1 MRVLITMPWG
11 NRLGGAE
18 TMLQTVLDGTQAS
31 GHELELVF
39 FQAGPW
45 PAELRK
51 AGFRIEVLEAGRL
64 RDLHRLSAAVGRLA
78 RIFRRRQP
86 DLILNWSAKTQ
97 LYGAPAAMLAG
108 MSDRVVW
115 WQHAIQ
121 ARHWIDRCATALPA
135 IAIGCS
141 SETVARAQA
150 QLSPKRPTFVV
161 APGTRSPDDGSR
173 AGEGNRFAD
182 DGSRAGEGNEFAA
195 NGRMPAVTLGP
206 NDDPCSTRED
216 ARPPDGSQTPLDL
229 PTDVPI
235 VGLVG
240 RMEPWKGQDRM
251 LSAQALL
258 RERGHRIHTVMV
270 GGDAYDISP
279 EYARSLPGLVERL
292 GLAEDVT
299 MTGQVPDAGPYIER
313 MDILVNA
320 SDCEP
325 FGIVLLEGMARG
337 VPVVAVDSGGP
348 AEYVEDGRTGVLAR
362 SGDPEALADAL
373 EPLLASPALR
383 DAIGEAG
390 RERFAEEFTD
400 AAMRQRFFDSL
411 RSLVAGRRDAGDAFV
426 RASAATPQGCC
437 AVTIVAHD
445 IGPVGGMERQLAEL
459 VVGLRRAGHEVRVIA
474 RTCELPADVGVSFH
488 RVRGPSRPFLVAYPW
503 FALVGSLL
511 VRRHRCGVVQA
522 TGAIVFNRMDAI
534 AVHCCHQVHRA
545 SPNRPLPLLRWYVR
559 AVGLVQRVCERLCFR
574 ANRRATFV
582 CVSDGVAAEMREH
595 FPKLADRVIAIHNG
609 VDTSTFAPGTR
620 SSEAH
625 ALRER
630 LRVEPERLALAFV
643 GGDWGHKGLR
653 TVIEALAHAREWDLV
668 VAGRGH
674 VAPYQRLA
682 DSLGVGEAVHWLG
695 VVRDMPVV
703 YELADAFVLASGYE
717 TFSLVTFEAAAS
729 GLPILATPVN
739 GVREL
744 IEDGCNGLLVAP
756 EPGAIAERLRQLAAD
771 PVLRERLGAAA
782 RRSALA
788 FSWEEMVVKHES
800 LYEQLAGVGSGR

>member
-11 NRLGGAE
+11 QRLGGAE
-18 TMLQTVLDGTQAS
+18 AMLQTVLDGAPQS

-39 FQAGPW
+39 LQEGPW
-45 PAELRK
+45 PAELRE
-51 AGFRIEVLEAGRL
+51 AGLHVEVVEAGRL
-64 RDLHRLSAAVGRLA
+64 RDVRRWIATVARLA
-78 RIFRRRQP
+78 RIFRRRRP

-97 LYGAPAAMLAG
+97 LYGAPAAVLAG
-108 MSDRVVW
+108 MTDRVLW

-141 SETVARAQA
+141 SDTAARAQA
-150 QLSPKRPTFVV
+150 QLSPSRPTFVV
-161 APGTRSPDDGSR
+161 APGTRSP
-173 AGEGNRFAD
+173 
-182 DGSRAGEGNEFAA
+182 
-195 NGRMPAVTLGP
+195 NGA
-206 NDDPCSTRED
+206 STQASLE
-216 ARPPDGSQTPLDL
+216 L

-258 RERGHRIHTVMV
+258 RERGYRVHTVMV

-279 EYARSLPGLVERL
+279 DYARSLPQLVDRL
-292 GLAEDVT
+292 GLADAVT
-299 MTGQVPDAGPYIER
+299 MTGHVPDAGPYIER

-337 VPVVAVDSGGP
+337 VAVVAVDAGGP

-362 SGDPEALADAL
+362 SGEPEALADAL
-373 EPLLASPALR
+373 EPLLAAPALR
-383 DAIGEAG
+383 HALGEAG
-390 RERFAEEFTD
+390 RERYAEEFTD
-400 AAMRQRFFDSL
+400 AAMRERLFGRLQELIER
-411 RSLVAGRRDAGDAFV
+411 RSTGRRRKTGEAAAGVCA
-426 RASAATPQGCC
+426 QGC

-445 IGPVGGMERQLAEL
+445 IGPVGGMERQLVEL
-459 VVGLRRAGHEVRVIA
+459 ALGLRGAGHEVQVIA
-474 RTCELPADVGVSFH
+474 RTCELPADAGVVFH

-503 FALVGSLL
+503 FALAGSLL
-511 VRRHRCGVVQA
+511 VWRRRRGMVQA
-522 TGAIVFNRMDAI
+522 TGAIVLNRVDTI

-545 SPNRPLPLLRWYVR
+545 SPNRPMPLLRWYVR
-559 AVGLVQRVCERLCFR
+559 AVGLVARVCERLCFR
-574 ANRRATFV
+574 ANRAATFV
-582 CVSDGVAAEMREH
+582 CVSDGVAEEVREH
-595 FPKLADRVIAIHNG
+595 FPELADRVVAIHNG
-609 VDTSTFAPGTR
+609 VDTGAFAPGTR
-620 SSEAH
+620 VSEAR
-625 ALRER
+625 ALRKR
-630 LRVEPERLALAFV
+630 LGVASPQRLVLAFV

-653 TVIEALAHAREWDLV
+653 IVIEALARAREWDLV

-682 DSLGVGEAVHWLG
+682 DSLGVGGAVHWLG
-695 VVRDMPVV
+695 VVREMPVV
-703 YELADAFVLASGYE
+703 YELADAFVLASSYE

-729 GLPILATPVN
+729 ALPILATPVN

-744 IEDGCNGLLVAP
+744 IEDGRNGLLIAP
-756 EPGAIAERLRQLAAD
+756 EPDAIAERLRQLAAD
-771 PVLRERLGAAA
+771 PALRERLGAAA

-788 FSWEEMVVKHES
+788 FSWEEMVAKHQA
-800 LYEQLAGVGSGR
+800 LYRRLAAD

>member
-11 NRLGGAE
+11 HRLGGAE
-18 TMLQTVLDGTQAS
+18 AMLQTVLDGAPQS

-39 FQAGPW
+39 FEHGPW
-45 PAELRK
+45 PVELSN
-51 AGFRIEVLEAGRL
+51 AGFRVEVLEAGRL
-64 RDLHRLSAAVGRLA
+64 RDVHRWIATVARLA

-97 LYGAPAAMLAG
+97 LYGAPGALLAG
-108 MSDRVVW
+108 MADRVLW

-121 ARHWIDRCATALPA
+121 AHHWLDRCATALPA

-141 SETVARAQA
+141 SDTVARAQA
-150 QLSPKRPTFVV
+150 QLSPSRPIFVV
-161 APGTRSPDDGSR
+161 APGTRPPGGDAFAGDGDAPPFNGSTR
-173 AGEGNRFAD
+173 AGAGDTSAP
-182 DGSRAGEGNEFAA
+182 DGGAGASG
-195 NGRMPAVTLGP
+195 
-206 NDDPCSTRED
+206 ED
-216 ARPPDGSQTPLDL
+216 ARLPGGSPAPLDL

-279 EYARSLPGLVERL
+279 DYARSLPQLVDRL
-292 GLAEDVT
+292 GLANAVT

-337 VPVVAVDSGGP
+337 VAVVAVDAGGP
-348 AEYVEDGRTGVLAR
+348 AEYIEDGRTGVLAR
-362 SGDPEALADAL
+362 SGEPDALADAL
-373 EPLLASPALR
+373 EPLLVSPCLRRAL
-383 DAIGEAG
+383 GEAG
-390 RERFAEEFTD
+390 RRRFAEEFTD
-400 AAMRQRFFDSL
+400 AAVRERFFDRL
-411 RSLVAGRRDAGDAFV
+411 QSLVERRRKTGEATVCARAGA
-426 RASAATPQGCC
+426 C

-459 VVGLRRAGHEVRVIA
+459 ALGLRHAGHEVQVIA
-474 RTCELPADVGVSFH
+474 RACELPADAGVVFH

-511 VRRHRCGVVQA
+511 VWRHRRGVVQA
-522 TGAIVFNRMDAI
+522 TGAIVLNRVDAI

-545 SPNRPLPLLRWYVR
+545 SPNRPMPLLRWYVR
-559 AVGLVQRVCERLCFR
+559 AVGFVARVCERLCFR
-574 ANRRATFV
+574 ANRAATFV
-582 CVSDGVAAEMREH
+582 CVSDGVAGEVRGH
-595 FPKLADRVIAIHNG
+595 FPELADRVVAIHNG
-609 VDTSTFAPGTR
+609 VDTGAFAPGTR
-620 SSEAH
+620 VSEAY

-630 LRVEPERLALAFV
+630 LRVAPQRLVLAFV

-653 TVIEALAHAREWDLV
+653 TVIEALARAREWDLV

-674 VAPYQRLA
+674 VAPYHRLA
-682 DSLGVGEAVHWLG
+682 DSLGVGGAVHWLG

-729 GLPILATPVN
+729 GLPIVATPVN

-744 IEDGCNGLLVAP
+744 IEDGRNGLLVAP
-756 EPGAIAERLRQLAAD
+756 EPDAIAERLRRLAAD
-771 PVLRERLGAAA
+771 PVLRKCLGAAA
-782 RRSALA
+782 RRSALE
-788 FSWEEMVVKHES
+788 FSWGEMVARHQA
-800 LYEQLAGVGSGR
+800 LYERLSR

>member
-11 NRLGGAE
+11 HRLGGAE
-18 TMLQTVLDGTQAS
+18 AMLQTVLDGARES

-39 FQAGPW
+39 LQAGPW
-45 PAELRK
+45 PAELRD
-51 AGFRIEVLEAGRL
+51 AGLRVEVFEAGRL
-64 RDLHRLSAAVGRLA
+64 RDVHRWIATVVRLA

-97 LYGAPAAMLAG
+97 LYGAPAAGLVG
-108 MSDRVVW
+108 MAERVLW

-141 SETVARAQA
+141 SDTAARAQA
-150 QLSPKRPTFVV
+150 QLSPSRPTFVV
-161 APGTRSPDDGSR
+161 APGTRSPNGGSR
-173 AGEGNRFAD
+173 AG
-182 DGSRAGEGNEFAA
+182 AGAGDAFPP
-195 NGRMPAVTLGP
+195 NGDASPHG
-206 NDDPCSTRED
+206 ED
-216 ARPPDGSQTPLDL
+216 ACPLVGSSAPLDL

-279 EYARSLPGLVERL
+279 QYARSLPRLVDRL
-292 GLAEDVT
+292 GLADAVT

-337 VPVVAVDSGGP
+337 VPVVAVDAGGP

-362 SGDPEALADAL
+362 SGEPHALADAL

-383 DAIGEAG
+383 QALGAAG

-400 AAMRQRFFDSL
+400 AAMRERFFEQL
-411 RSLVAGRRDAGDAFV
+411 QALVERRRKGGDASA
-426 RASAATPQGCC
+426 RACP
-437 AVTIVAHD
+437 VTIVAHD
-445 IGPVGGMERQLAEL
+445 VGPVGGMERQLAEL
-459 VVGLRRAGHEVRVIA
+459 ALGLRRAGHEVQVIA
-474 RTCELPADVGVSFH
+474 RTCELPADADVVFH

-511 VRRHRCGVVQA
+511 VWRWRRGVVHA
-522 TGAIVFNRMDAI
+522 TGAIVLNRVDAV

-559 AVGLVQRVCERLCFR
+559 AVGLLARVCERLCFR
-574 ANRRATFV
+574 ANRAATFV
-582 CVSDGVAAEMREH
+582 CVSDGVARELREH
-595 FPKLADRVIAIHNG
+595 FPELSDRVVAIHNG
-609 VDTSTFAPGTR
+609 VDTGAFAPGAR
-620 SSEAH
+620 VREAH
-625 ALRER
+625 ALRQR
-630 LRVEPERLALAFV
+630 LGVAPGRLVLAFV

-653 TVIEALAHAREWDLV
+653 TVIEALARAPEWDLV

-682 DSLGVGEAVHWLG
+682 DSLGVGGAVHWLG

-744 IEDGCNGLLVAP
+744 IEDGRNGFLVAP
-756 EPGAIAERLRQLAAD
+756 EPDAIAERLRQLAGD
-771 PVLRERLGAAA
+771 PALRERVGAAA

-788 FSWEEMVVKHES
+788 FSWEEMVAKHNA
-800 LYEQLAGVGSGR
+800 LYERLAGGGPSVGV

>member
-1 MRVLITMPWG
+1 MRILITMPWG
-11 NRLGGAE
+11 HRLGGAE
-18 TMLQTVLDGTQAS
+18 AMLQTVLDGARES

-39 FQAGPW
+39 FQRGPW
-45 PAELRK
+45 PAELRQ
-51 AGFRIEVLEAGRL
+51 AGFRIEVLEAGRV
-64 RDLHRLSAAVGRLA
+64 RDLHRWGATVGRLA
-78 RIFRRRQP
+78 RILRRRQP

-97 LYGAPAAMLAG
+97 LYGAPAAVLAG

-150 QLSPKRPTFVV
+150 QLSPRRPTFVV
-161 APGTRSPDDGSR
+161 APGTRPPDDGSR
-173 AGEGNRFAD
+173 AGEGNGFAT
-182 DGSRAGEGNEFAA
+182 
-195 NGRMPAVTLGP
+195 NGRTPAVTP
-206 NDDPCSTRED
+206 APREDSRSARED
-216 ARPPDGSQTPLDL
+216 ARSPGGSPAPLKL

-279 EYARSLPGLVERL
+279 DYARSLPGLVERL
-292 GLAEDVT
+292 GLVEDVT

-337 VPVVAVDSGGP
+337 VAVVAVDSGGP

-362 SGDPEALADAL
+362 SGEPQALADAL
-373 EPLLASPALR
+373 EPLLVSPALR
-383 DAIGEAG
+383 EALG
-390 RERFAEEFTD
+390 AAGCERFAAEFTD
-400 AAMRQRFFDSL
+400 AAMRERFFAQL
-411 RSLVAGRRDAGDAFV
+411 QSLVAGRRDAGDASV
-426 RASAATPQGCC
+426 RASAAAPQGCP
-437 AVTIVAHD
+437 APPPGYPVTIVAHD

-459 VVGLRRAGHEVRVIA
+459 VVGLRRAGREVRVIA
-474 RTCELPADVGVSFH
+474 RTCELPADVGVAFH

-511 VRRHRCGVVQA
+511 VWRHRRGVVQA
-522 TGAIVFNRMDAI
+522 TGAIVFNRVDAI

-574 ANRRATFV
+574 ANRAATFV
-582 CVSDGVAAEMREH
+582 CVSDGVATEMREH
-595 FPKLADRVIAIHNG
+595 FPELADRVVAIHNG
-609 VDTSTFAPGTR
+609 VDTGTFAPGTR
-620 SSEAH
+620 AREAG

-630 LRVEPERLALAFV
+630 LGVAPERLVLAFV

-653 TVIEALAHAREWDLV
+653 TVIEALARRARMGSGGRGARACGALSAAGRFARRGRGGAL
-668 VAGRGH
+668 AGRGARH
-674 VAPYQRLA
+674 A
-682 DSLGVGEAVHWLG
+682 G
-695 VVRDMPVV
+695 
-703 YELADAFVLASGYE
+703 
-717 TFSLVTFEAAAS
+717 
-729 GLPILATPVN
+729 
-739 GVREL
+739 GVR
-744 IEDGCNGLLVAP
+744 
-756 EPGAIAERLRQLAAD
+756 
-771 PVLRERLGAAA
+771 A
-782 RRSALA
+782 RRR
-788 FSWEEMVVKHES
+788 VR
-800 LYEQLAGVGSGR
+800 AGVGL